1 VRFAQAGRKENGVPL
16 YVLLYRPDEVH
27 ETHQLRALIAT
38 LVRAGTGEEL
48 RLQRLT
54 EEEVH
59 QLLVNMAG
67 HQVNPV
73 FAGEVFRQTEGNPF
87 FIGEAIRSL
96 VLEGKIKWTGD
107 RWQSTVEVSK
117 LEIPH
122 SVRLLIERRLVHLSP
137 ECRTTLAVAAV
148 MGRQFSSTLL
158 CQARN
163 VSEDVVAEHID
174 NAIQLQIVASLSD
187 PVGPFQGDRRGRP
200 YHTGQDADL
209 GFTHDKIREVLYQ
222 WLNPL
227 RRRSLHRQVAQA
239 IEASHAVYL
248 QPYYSTLAYHY
259 QMAED
264 AARAVDYL
272 LKASYQAMSVY
283 AFADAAEYMKT
294 ALELLIG
301 DGERPR
307 RAELLHQLANIY
319 LYTGR
324 TDDAIQ
330 AGLASSTL
338 WRDLGDAA
346 RQAAAYLDV
355 AFFYHWQGRELEAV
369 RYIQSAL
376 ECLATRP
383 EETTLLAK
391 AYTQWGLAA
400 TVMGEV
406 PEALEKLHRADELH
420 AKTGDRGGRPQ
431 GSPLQGQAGR
441 EENAASVSSLQD
453 TSATLLPQLDS
464 VSADVQGVRFTAAER
479 KEHEAFIAVVSLWA
493 RAWCAYLA
501 ETPGQMLTYALQGAE
516 TCRTFNKPDWE
527 PMMTYSAAWAYMLL
541 GQIPLGEQV
550 ARDALEKAQQH
561 GVFGAVGWAN
571 LVLDFLAIQAGHW
584 DDAKQMGDNAYAI
597 ATMLHDA
604 DLQARVL
611 WSRSVCSGW
620 QGDWERAIADAREAL
635 QMAKQEGETLMVYPY
650 LLVQAARACFFA
662 GKPQEA
668 QIYLNEGMQLAAS
681 RQYRQLPGIG
691 QRLQGR
697 IWQAQGRFEQAQ
709 PCFEQ
714 SLAGLLAIDDVVE
727 HARSQEAYGLFYVE
741 RDHEGDMERGQALIQ
756 KARETFKR
764 LRVNG

>member
-1 VRFAQAGRKENGVPL
+1 
-16 YVLLYRPDEVH
+16 
-27 ETHQLRALIAT
+27 
-38 LVRAGTGEEL
+38 
-48 RLQRLT
+48 
-54 EEEVH
+54 
-59 QLLVNMAG
+59 
-67 HQVNPV
+67 
-73 FAGEVFRQTEGNPF
+73 
-87 FIGEAIRSL
+87 
-96 VLEGKIKWTGD
+96 
-107 RWQSTVEVSK
+107 
-117 LEIPH
+117 
-122 SVRLLIERRLVHLSP
+122 
-137 ECRTTLAVAAV
+137 
-148 MGRQFSSTLL
+148 LL

-174 NAIQLQIVASLSD
+174 NAIQMQIVASLSD
-187 PVGPFQGDRRGRP
+187 PVDPFQGDRKQGDHQTFQGGRKGRP
-200 YHTGQDADL
+200 YHTGVAPLQGNRKGRPYHTRQDADL
-209 GFTHDKIREVLYQ
+209 AFTHDKIREVLYQ

-272 LKASYQAMSVY
+272 LKASYQGMSVY

-338 WRDLGDAA
+338 WRDLGDAS

-376 ECLATRP
+376 ECLATKP

-406 PEALEKLHRADELH
+406 PEALEKLRRADELH
-420 AKTGDRGGRPQ
+420 AMTGASAPGHPANADDRGGRPQ
-431 GSPLQGQAGR
+431 GSPLRHQAGR
-441 EENAASVSSLQD
+441 EENAASVSSSQD

-464 VSADVQGVRFTAAER
+464 VSADGQGVRFTAAER
-479 KEHEAFIAVVSLWA
+479 KEHDAFIAVVSLWA

-516 TCRTFNKPDWE
+516 ACRASNKPDWE

-571 LVLDFLAIQAGHW
+571 LVLDFLAIQAGRW

-620 QGDWERAIADAREAL
+620 QGDWERAIVDAQEAL

-662 GKPQEA
+662 GKPGEA
-668 QIYLNEGMQLAAS
+668 QTYLDEGMQLAAS

-709 PCFEQ
+709 PYFEQ
-714 SLAGLLAIDDVVE
+714 SLVGLLAIDDVVE
-727 HARSQEAYGLFYVE
+727 HARSEEAYGLFYVE
-741 RDHEGDMERGQALIQ
+741 RDQEGDMERGQALIQ
-756 KARETFKR
+756 KAQETFKR